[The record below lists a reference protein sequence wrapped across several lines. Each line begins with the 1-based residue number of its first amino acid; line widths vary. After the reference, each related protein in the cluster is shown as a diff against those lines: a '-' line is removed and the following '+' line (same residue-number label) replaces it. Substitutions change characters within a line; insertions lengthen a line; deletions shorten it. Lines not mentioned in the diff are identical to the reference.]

1 MPSPKRTFQANAN
14 IWLTLPEKLA
24 WTRMKSLIK
33 NIPFLS
39 DTMYKA
45 LFWLRENTLIQE
57 GKGNLI
63 QNRGARIEH
72 CHINI
77 QGNHN
82 QLFFSPGC
90 SIRNCQIEVIGDYHQ
105 LWIDSGVIL
114 TQSILWFEDHHCQIK
129 IGLNSTMQRNG
140 HIAVTE
146 PFRKIEIGTDC
157 MFSFDVDIRNG
168 DSHSIIDIETGKRIN
183 WAKDI
188 IIGNHV
194 WLGAKT
200 EILGGA
206 EIGDNSIIGIGS
218 LVNGKIPADCIA
230 VGSPARVAK
239 SGFTWQST
247 RILEGDPFSDRNE
260 GSV

>member
-1 MPSPKRTFQANAN
+1 
-14 IWLTLPEKLA
+14 
-24 WTRMKSLIK
+24 MKSFIK
-33 NIPFLS
+33 KIPLLS
-39 DTMYKA
+39 DFLYQAM
-45 LFWLRENTLIQE
+45 FWLRENTIIQE
-57 GKGNLI
+57 GKGNFI
-63 QNRGARIEH
+63 QSRGARIEN
-72 CHINI
+72 CQINI
-77 QGNHN
+77 KGNYN

-90 SIRNCQIEVIGDYHQ
+90 SIRNCQIDITGDYHQ
-105 LWIDSGVIL
+105 LWINTGVIL
-114 TQSILWFEDHHCQIK
+114 TQSILWFEDHHCQIN
-129 IGLNSTMQRNG
+129 IGANSTMQRNG

-146 PFRKIEIGTDC
+146 PYRKIEIGTDC

-168 DSHSIIDIETGKRIN
+168 DSHSIVETETGRRIN

-206 EIGDNSIIGIGS
+206 EIGENSIIGIGS
-218 LVNGKIPADCIA
+218 LVNGKIPSHSIA

-239 SGFTWQST
+239 SGFTWQSD
-247 RILEGDPFSDRNE
+247 RILKGDPYSMKNE